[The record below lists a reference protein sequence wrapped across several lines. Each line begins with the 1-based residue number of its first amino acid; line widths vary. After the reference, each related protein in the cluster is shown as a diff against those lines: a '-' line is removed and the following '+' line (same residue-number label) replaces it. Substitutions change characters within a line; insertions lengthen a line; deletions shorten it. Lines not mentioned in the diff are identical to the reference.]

1 MNGVMSMGR
10 RSNAK
15 SWLTGSLKQEKWAAE
30 YLLKKK
36 ILWDTGVANSASRST
51 TSAIEYLK
59 GLDELISDDKL
70 LLQQASSAWRAQKS
84 RKDNKQINISIS
96 ENSYNIA
103 VQLAKSN
110 GYSIK
115 AMVDFLIVES
125 QNRIEELVRLKKV
138 ESEYGQAC
146 KTIGEQDTQIEELET
161 ELSKLRKANDDLNPS
176 VSTVHEKEKS
186 STLQE
191 KIISAQDE
199 PTLHESPKT
208 TNQKVDTNHSKR
220 KASKKWQSPSSKS
233 SKSQWQR

>member
-15 SWLTGSLKQEKWAAE
+15 SWLTGSLKQKKWAAE

-36 ILWDTGVANSASRST
+36 ILWDTGLANSASRST

-59 GLDELISDDKL
+59 DLDESISDNKL

-125 QNRIEELVRLKKV
+125 QNKIEELERLKKV

-161 ELSKLRKANDDLNPS
+161 ELSKLRKVNDDLKPS

-220 KASKKWQSPSSKS
+220 KASKTWQSPSSKS

>member
-1 MNGVMSMGR
+1 MSMGR

-15 SWLTGSLKQEKWAAE
+15 SWLIGSLKQEKWAAE

-36 ILWDTGVANSASRST
+36 ILWDTGLASSASRST

-59 GLDELISDDKL
+59 GLDESISDNKL

-125 QNRIEELVRLKKV
+125 QNKIEELERLKKV
-138 ESEYGQAC
+138 ESEYEQAC
-146 KTIGEQDTQIEELET
+146 KTIGEQDTQIEDLDDELLALKKHNDVLEQGLVSLKQDLPLAKPLVLAKKS
-161 ELSKLRKANDDLNPS
+161 ESSALRSNR
-176 VSTVHEKEKS
+176 KEVRK
-186 STLQE
+186 
-191 KIISAQDE
+191 
-199 PTLHESPKT
+199 
-208 TNQKVDTNHSKR
+208 KR
-220 KASKKWQSPSSKS
+220 TYAK
-233 SKSQWQR
+233 

>member
-15 SWLTGSLKQEKWAAE
+15 SWLTGSLKQKKWAAE

-36 ILWDTGVANSASRST
+36 ILWDTGLANSVSRSSA
-51 TSAIEYLK
+51 SAIEYLK
-59 GLDELISDDKL
+59 GLDESISDNKL

-125 QNRIEELVRLKKV
+125 QNKIEELERLKKIDTK
-138 ESEYGQAC
+138 YTQAC
-146 KTIGEQDTQIEELET
+146 ETITEQNTQIEELET
-161 ELSKLRKANDDLNPS
+161 ELSKLRKASNDLKPS
-176 VSTVHEKEKS
+176 VSTVHEKERLS
-186 STLQE
+186 NLQE
-191 KIISAQDE
+191 KIIPAQDG

-220 KASKKWQSPSSKS
+220 KESKTWQNPPSQS

>member
-15 SWLTGSLKQEKWAAE
+15 SWLTGSLKQKKWAAE

-36 ILWDTGVANSASRST
+36 ILWDTGLANSASRST

-59 GLDELISDDKL
+59 DLDESISDNKL

-110 GYSIK
+110 GFSIK
-115 AMVDFLIVES
+115 AMVDLLITES
-125 QNRIEELVRLKKV
+125 QNKIEELERLKKV
-138 ESEYGQAC
+138 EPEYEQAC
-146 KTIGEQDTQIEELET
+146 KTIGEQDTQIEDLDDELLALKKQNDVLEQ
-161 ELSKLRKANDDLNPS
+161 ELVSLKQDLPLAKPLVLAKKSESSALRSNR
-176 VSTVHEKEKS
+176 KEVRK
-186 STLQE
+186 
-191 KIISAQDE
+191 KIMYA
-199 PTLHESPKT
+199 K
-208 TNQKVDTNHSKR
+208 
-220 KASKKWQSPSSKS
+220 
-233 SKSQWQR
+233 